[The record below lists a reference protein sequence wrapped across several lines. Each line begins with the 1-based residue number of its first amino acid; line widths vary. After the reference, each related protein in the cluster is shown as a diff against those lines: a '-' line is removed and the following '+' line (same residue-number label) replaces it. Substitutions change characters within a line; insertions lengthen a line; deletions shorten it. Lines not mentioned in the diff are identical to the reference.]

1 MDQRLGDLLQAAR
14 RRLGVGAWSREY
26 FERRFAQRD
35 PWSYETSSYERA
47 KYARTMEMIPWVAG
61 ARTLEVGCAE
71 GVFTALLAQNG
82 GEVLA
87 VDICARALARAE
99 KRCAELSTVTFARLD
114 IASERIDGGFD
125 VILCAEVLYYLHRRG
140 LLRARDCLVAA
151 LKPGGHI
158 ALVNPVAD
166 AERIHPV
173 FLLHPSLRVDK
184 ERTCSDCNRRYTITV
199 FKKTS

>member
-1 MDQRLGDLLQAAR
+1 
-14 RRLGVGAWSREY
+14 
-26 FERRFAQRD
+26 
-35 PWSYETSSYERA
+35 
-47 KYARTMEMIPWVAG
+47 MEMIPWVAG